1 VPLKFRSGPDAVFTQ
16 RGFPDAG
23 DFFLNYTL
31 KYDMALP
38 DKQRLRVCPVTNPI
52 CPTKAN
58 LNRDIG
64 DTVQIDI
71 GPAIGLAKGV
81 ILSGLYRYV
90 YIMQLPAA
98 CCGELH
104 YAMPLY
110 RRWHAPVCG
119 WKTRRWRSRNIQ
131 PLD

>member
-1 VPLKFRSGPDAVFTQ
+1 
-16 RGFPDAG
+16 
-23 DFFLNYTL
+23 
-31 KYDMALP
+31 MALP
-38 DKQRLRVCPVTNPI
+38 DKQTLRVCPVTNPI

-81 ILSGLYRYV
+81 ILSGFYQYV
-90 YIMQLPAA
+90 SVL
-98 CCGELH
+98 
-104 YAMPLY
+104 
-110 RRWHAPVCG
+110 
-119 WKTRRWRSRNIQ
+119 SQ